1 MKFKEAVAPGSIL
14 TWLVIKRLVRQHSI
28 KGTFLDVG
36 CGEGYLTGQLLSIGL
51 SGVAVEP
58 SQRALQRMSQ
68 RLIGPKREREYS
80 LSMELWNQ
88 TLRRPTST
96 WAARSWSLNTSPKM
110 LNS

>member
-36 CGEGYLTGQLLSIGL
+36 CGEGYLTGQFLSIGL

-58 SQRALQRMSQ
+58 SQLALQRMSQ
-68 RLIGPKREREYS
+68 RLIGPKRES
-80 LSMELWNQ
+80 TACKWNSGINSSGVELR
-88 TLRRPTST
+88 LG
-96 WAARSWSLNTSPKM
+96 LCVHGH
-110 LNS
+110 

>member
-58 SQRALQRMSQ
+58 FQRALQRMSQ
-68 RLIGPKREREYS
+68 RLIGPKRERES
-80 LSMELWNQ
+80 TACQRNSGIKAFGVQ
-88 TLRRPTST
+88 LRLGLRVHGH
-96 WAARSWSLNTSPKM
+96 
-110 LNS
+110 